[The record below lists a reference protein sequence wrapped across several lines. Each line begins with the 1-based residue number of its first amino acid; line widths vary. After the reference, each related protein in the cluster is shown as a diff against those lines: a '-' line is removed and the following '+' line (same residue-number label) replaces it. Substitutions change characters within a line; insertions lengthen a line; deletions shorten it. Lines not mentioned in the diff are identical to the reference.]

1 VTSKSDMGPS
11 IGRSESGPVGRLKT
25 STREGGKPMTK
36 VATKG
41 TRTEPELFWS
51 ELRVAF
57 KSLR

>member
-1 VTSKSDMGPS
+1 MTRYQTWGSPS
-11 IGRSESGPVGRLKT
+11 ADPNPVGRGLKT

-36 VATKG
+36 VATKD
-41 TRTEPELFWS
+41 TRTEPELFRS